1 MQHPTP
7 ITLSDYMTALAH
19 AMGRPP
25 GPVSDDPLTGGCE
38 RCHATITSSTAYFA
52 RFGLLRCRD
61 CIGDDGFA
69 TALELDLFRQTGELP
84 CPGCRQSIPPARI
97 SPDGTSCTYHCPA
110 CGTIAHYRTTAA

>member
-1 MQHPTP
+1 MPHSVP
-7 ITLSDYMTALAH
+7 ITLFDYMTALAH
-19 AMGRPP
+19 ATGQPP

-38 RCHATITSSTAYFA
+38 RCHATVTSQTAYFA

-69 TALELDLFRQTGELP
+69 TVYDLDLFRQTGELL
-84 CPGCRQSIPPARI
+84 CQGCGQLIPPARI
-97 SPDGTSCTYHCPA
+97 SPDGTSCTHHCPA